1 MKTIYS
7 TSDYPD
13 ALIKKGMLEQA
24 GFLVYVE
31 NLNSAGG
38 ALPHLGY
45 SEGYRIMVSD
55 SDENVALE
63 LLSETVPGPGAHL
76 PTPNTKSQGNQ
87 KPSKKLF
94 AFVLIV
100 IVLLVSAWAME
111 DLGFGM
117 ADDQPFDPSQGFY

>member
-1 MKTIYS
+1 MKTVYS

-55 SDENVALE
+55 SDEESALDF
-63 LLSETVPGPGAHL
+63 LTETVPGSGAHSV
-76 PTPNTKSQGNQ
+76 TEEKKSHFVEA
-87 KPSKKLF
+87 KFSLKYALLF
-94 AFVLIV
+94 AVFIMV
-100 IVLLVSAWAME
+100 IYFSFIE
-111 DLGFGM
+111 NGLGLFFGEL
-117 ADDQPFDPSQGFY
+117 PG